1 MSQPKQELAKIKKIP
16 FQESSIETIDRAFNN
31 WLDNTLNIFCS
42 TVEGWEKVDI
52 IWLTAERAFLTK
64 RSKEATDLE
73 GMVNLPLISI
83 ERVSVVKDPT
93 KKGSAWGNVPAVGDE
108 KGGSIT
114 IAREIN
120 QDKTSNFAN
129 ADSKRKTGQINFP
142 RQNKKIVYNT
152 YSIPMPVYVEVTYN
166 VIVRTLYQ
174 QQMNEILQPFLTQTG
189 GINYFI
195 CKYEGH
201 RYEGFID
208 QDFKLSNNLANTG
221 ENEKKYETTIPIK
234 VLGHLIGMDKNQE
247 QPNIVVRENAVA
259 IRFNRERSIDGDVNE
274 QSKDPK
280 NQGFVGTMKINNE

>member
-142 RQNKKIVYNT
+142 RQNKKNT
-152 YSIPMPVYVEVTYN
+152 IS
-166 VIVRTLYQ
+166 R
-174 QQMNEILQPFLTQTG
+174 
-189 GINYFI
+189 
-195 CKYEGH
+195 K
-201 RYEGFID
+201 
-208 QDFKLSNNLANTG
+208 
-221 ENEKKYETTIPIK
+221 
-234 VLGHLIGMDKNQE
+234 
-247 QPNIVVRENAVA
+247 
-259 IRFNRERSIDGDVNE
+259 FNRNNRSSV
-274 QSKDPK
+274 
-280 NQGFVGTMKINNE
+280 